1 MPVLD
6 QNQNQNQTIGSSIA
20 SGAER
25 RFRPRYNTDLFPM
38 LAASAGGN
46 VVPAPAP
53 GPSPQPGQ
61 NYVLFHQNW
70 DAELRAC
77 MYLDDFWST
86 MAKQST
92 PALQDWR
99 GRYRTAA
106 TTLPLML
113 PQNMDRPTLNG
124 QVLQI
129 LQLALEREDRFAEV
143 IDQDDGDGAINYWLG
158 MLKVDPARHP
168 ATYLM
173 LRIGRRIG
181 EHVVMC
187 LKGDFRS
194 PRPSQ
199 LSPSIVP
206 MIDPPVTPS
215 FPAGHALQAYLNSY
229 LLAYCLPNLPQQQNP
244 LPNVPQYPAQQASGP
259 LFDLA
264 ERVSQNRIVAGIH
277 YPVDIEAGIAVAIEC
292 FKDLRKVPSIWGA
305 PAMPGPPPVPAVRG
319 LRPDVQAE
327 FPQYA

>member
-6 QNQNQNQTIGSSIA
+6 QNQNQTIGVAA
-20 SGAER
+20 SAEG
-25 RFRPRYNTDLFPM
+25 RFRPRFNTDLFPM
-38 LAASAGGN
+38 LAASAGGM
-46 VVPAPAP
+46 VVPLPPPPAAL
-53 GPSPQPGQ
+53 GPNPQPGQ
-61 NYVLFHQNW
+61 KYPLFHPNW

-77 MYLDDFWST
+77 MYLDEFLSKTANWRTRYTTTATSG
-86 MAKQST
+86 
-92 PALQDWR
+92 ALM
-99 GRYRTAA
+99 
-106 TTLPLML
+106 P
-113 PQNMDRPTLNG
+113 PQNMDQPALNG
-124 QVLQI
+124 QVMQI

-187 LKGDFRS
+187 LKGDFLS
-194 PRPSQ
+194 PRPPQ
-199 LSPSIVP
+199 LCPSIVP

-215 FPAGHALQAYLNSY
+215 FPAGHAVQAYLNSY
-229 LLAYCLPNLPQQQNP
+229 LLAYSLPRLPQQQNP

-277 YPVDIEAGIAVAIEC
+277 YPVDIDAGVAVAIEC
-292 FKDLRKVPSIWGA
+292 FKDLQKIPSIWGT
-305 PAMPGPPPVPAVRG
+305 PATVPPVNG
-319 LRPDVQAE
+319 LRQAVQAE

>member
-38 LAASAGGN
+38 LAASAGGP
-46 VVPAPAP
+46 VVPLPP
-53 GPSPQPGQ
+53 YPT
-61 NYVLFHQNW
+61 FHQNW

-77 MYLDDFWST
+77 MYLDDFLTLMNTTTNPSLQNWRT
-86 MAKQST
+86 RYNTEAKNGRT
-92 PALQDWR
+92 PPQQMNQGALNSEV
-99 GRYRTAA
+99 
-106 TTLPLML
+106 M
-113 PQNMDRPTLNG
+113 
-124 QVLQI
+124 QI
-129 LQLALEREDRFAEV
+129 LQLALEREDRFAEI
-143 IDQDDGDGAINYWLG
+143 IDQDDGDGAINYWQG

-173 LRIGRRIG
+173 LRVGRRIG
-181 EHVVMC
+181 EHIVMC
-187 LKGDFRS
+187 LKGDFLS

-199 LSPSIVP
+199 LCPSIVP

-215 FPAGHALQAYLNSY
+215 FPAGHAVQAYLMSY
-229 LLAYCLPNLPQQQNP
+229 LLAYSLPKIPQQPNLPNNP
-244 LPNVPQYPAQQASGP
+244 TYPPPANGGP

-264 ERVSQNRIVAGIH
+264 ERVSENRIVAGIH
-277 YPVDIEAGIAVAIEC
+277 YPVDIEAGKAVAVAC
-292 FKDLRKVPSIWGA
+292 FKDLRFVSSIWMNSGSTA
-305 PAMPGPPPVPAVRG
+305 LNRLVKG
-319 LRPDVQAE
+319 E